1 MKRLSRENTG
11 LIVVDIQ
18 GKLARL
24 VHNSDYLI
32 ACCQK
37 LIQGAQTLGLPI
49 LWLEQNPEGLGR
61 TVDELLP
68 FLNRQEAII
77 KFTFDACKEPLFM
90 QAIEATKRPTW
101 LVCGIEA
108 HICVYQTAFHLKK
121 YGYDIHLV
129 RDCISSRKPENIELA
144 TNKLAHHGVSITG
157 LEMCLYELVQDCRV
171 PEFKEILK
179 LIR

>member
-1 MKRLSRENTG
+1 MLDREDAG
-11 LIVVDIQ
+11 LIVVDVQ

-24 VHNSDYLI
+24 VDNSDFLI

-37 LIQGAQTLGLPI
+37 LIQGAHILGLPI

-61 TVDELLP
+61 TVEELLP
-68 FLNRQEAII
+68 LLERQQPII
-77 KFTFDACKEPLFM
+77 KFTFDAGKEPLFTK
-90 QAIEATKRPTW
+90 ALEAAKRQSW

-108 HICVYQTAFHLKK
+108 HICVYQTSFHLKK
-121 YGYDIHLV
+121 SGYDVHLV

-144 TNKLAHHGVSITG
+144 TNKLARQGVAITG
-157 LEMCLYELVQDCRV
+157 LEMCLYELVQDCRAA
-171 PEFKEILK
+171 EFREILK